1 MESRYLGLPGL
12 ACIGLLIASAAIA
25 GAPAPATTPDSYA
38 SPGQRIDI
46 GQGRSLNL
54 RCSGSGPNTVLL
66 EAGAH
71 ADSQSWFRVQP
82 LLESHA
88 RVCSYDRAGY
98 GFSDEGPLPRGLDAD
113 VADLR
118 ALIVTARLHT
128 PLVLVGHSLGSNIV
142 RRYASEHPAD
152 VAGMVLVDPPAQDQG
167 RFLPASW
174 MKDEATLTKQRDAFI
189 AGCEQGAERG
199 TLESPPPALAS
210 CVGGPLPWQSA
221 AVAAADHAR
230 KLRPAFWHTLRSEL
244 AQNVP
249 VFAAPV
255 PADESHGDVPLL
267 VLQASDT
274 YADAPA
280 AMRKPLE
287 AAREATQQRIAASS
301 TRGMLR
307 KVADSSHDI
316 EMDQPRAVA
325 DAVMQV
331 LREPAAAR
339 ADVAPRAPAA
349 TTR

>member
-1 MESRYLGLPGL
+1 MEYRPAGLLGL
-12 ACIGLLIASAAIA
+12 ACSGLLIAAVATA
-25 GAPAPATTPDSYA
+25 GSPPPATTPDSYA
-38 SPGQRIDI
+38 QPGQRIAIDH
-46 GQGRSLNL
+46 GRSLNL
-54 RCSGSGPNTVLL
+54 RCSGSGPMTVLL

-88 RVCSYDRAGY
+88 RVCAYDRAGY
-98 GFSDEGPLPRGLDAD
+98 GFSDEGPLPRDLAAD

-118 ALIVTARLHT
+118 ALIRAAGLRA
-128 PLVLVGHSLGSNIV
+128 PLLLVGHSLGSNIV
-142 RRYASEHPAD
+142 RRYASEHPDD
-152 VAGMVLVDPPAQDQG
+152 VAGMVLVDPPAQDQA

-174 MKDEATLTKQRDAFI
+174 TKDEAALTTQRDAFI
-189 AGCEQGAERG
+189 ASCEQGAEHG

-244 AQNVP
+244 AQNVS

-255 PADESHGDVPLL
+255 PANESHGGMPLL
-267 VLQASDT
+267 VLQASGT

-287 AAREATQQRIAASS
+287 AARAATQQRIVASS

-316 EMDQPRAVA
+316 EMDQPQAVA

-331 LREPAAAR
+331 LKELAPAR
-339 ADVAPRAPAA
+339 ADVASRAPATA
-349 TTR
+349 Q